1 MASVTESTLKQYNTG
16 LKLWW
21 SYCIE
26 HNINVFSVTTE
37 HLLKFLTKCF
47 QKGNSYGTLNSHRSA
62 ISQIASCDLSNDFR
76 IKRFFRGIYG
86 LRPNLPKYEITWD
99 PSIVLKFLAKQ
110 INSQLNLRGL
120 TQKTLVLLL
129 LATGQR
135 IQSIASIECQ
145 NITETADGINIK
157 IPKRLKTSGRNK
169 YQPNISL
176 PFFNNNKQLCVAGA
190 VKLYL
195 EKTSNFRNALTNN
208 LFMTHKKPFR
218 NASSQTL
225 SRWVK
230 NILDKSGIDSKIF
243 TAYSTRH
250 AATSAAAR
258 KGVSIDV
265 IRQSAGWSE
274 KSGTFA
280 KFYLRPIHTN
290 NFSQAVLNC

>member
-1 MASVTESTLKQYNTG
+1 
-16 LKLWW
+16 
-21 SYCIE
+21 
-26 HNINVFSVTTE
+26 
-37 HLLKFLTKCF
+37 
-47 QKGNSYGTLNSHRSA
+47 
-62 ISQIASCDLSNDFR
+62 
-76 IKRFFRGIYG
+76 
-86 LRPNLPKYEITWD
+86 
-99 PSIVLKFLAKQ
+99 
-110 INSQLNLRGL
+110 
-120 TQKTLVLLL
+120 LVLLL

-135 IQSIASIECQ
+135 IQSIASIEYQ

-169 YQPNISL
+169 YQPNISI
-176 PFFNNNKQLCVAGA
+176 PSFHNNKQLCVADA

-195 EKTSNFRNALTNN
+195 IKTSNSRNALTNN
-208 LFMTHKKPFR
+208 LFMTHKKPFK

-230 NILDKSGIDSKIF
+230 NVLDKSGIDTKIF

-280 KFYLRPIHTN
+280 RFYLRPLHSN
-290 NFSQAVLNC
+290 HFSQVVLNC